1 MSEKNETTGLEL
13 PSKKLRTI
21 TEAILN
27 NGVVRAIET
36 GAARTAG
43 TVLTLAFFASWDHS
57 DRNF

>member
-1 MSEKNETTGLEL
+1 MSEKNVTTGLEL
-13 PSKKLRTI
+13 PPKEPRTI

-27 NGVVRAIET
+27 NGVVRAVKT

-43 TVLTLAFFASWDHS
+43 IVLTLAFFALWDRS